1 MSSPTVE
8 GPTVGGA
15 ELANSTATALAPAG
29 SPYHKESKHHVRA
42 VARGGALNLVGS
54 IVYGVASFALLV
66 VLTNELG
73 AKAAGPVIVAIAVFT
88 IMSRFAELGGS
99 TGLIRTISRDRA
111 LGRVERIKPTVIAA
125 VIPVLA
131 LGVVFAALL
140 WMLAPALAH
149 LFSAGDDTQ
158 EITNLLHVL
167 APFLPIS
174 AAYSVLVLGSRGF
187 DTMWV
192 QVWVEKIVRACAMP
206 IAVYLVIRAGGGP
219 VGAIT
224 AWVLT
229 TLVASVVT
237 VFLFIRLM
245 RTEQGLHPVLENRPP
260 APLGPIARTFWAF
273 TLPRAFGQA
282 FNVAV
287 LWFDTLFVAALIGAT
302 AGGIYAAGT
311 RYLLIGSFIAEAIM
325 QAVGPRVSGLLT
337 LDKKNEAREVV
348 KQTTTWQVAIIWP
361 TYLLVGS
368 FASVLLGVF
377 GPDYVKAEAAL
388 IFLSLGML
396 VSCLGGPCDSVILMS
411 GRSRQSL
418 FNAAAALGVNVVGNL
433 IFVPMYGISAAGAV
447 WAVTLVVAAGIP
459 AIQSARRL
467 QIQPLSIP
475 MVRTMVISL
484 GTVGVACLAARI
496 ALGETWTALATATI
510 VGGIAYSALTWRLR
524 RSIHFQALLDSF
536 RRERPQAVAAARPT

>member
-1 MSSPTVE
+1 M
-8 GPTVGGA
+8 
-15 ELANSTATALAPAG
+15 
-29 SPYHKESKHHVRA
+29 
-42 VARGGALNLVGS
+42 
-54 IVYGVASFALLV
+54 
-66 VLTNELG
+66 
-73 AKAAGPVIVAIAVFT
+73 AIAVFT

-99 TGLIRTISRDRA
+99 TGLVRTISRDRA
-111 LGRVERIKPTVIAA
+111 LGRVERIRPTVIAA
-125 VIPVLA
+125 VVPVFA
-131 LGVVFAALL
+131 LGLVFACALWL
-140 WMLAPALAH
+140 LAPALAQ
-149 LFSAGDDTQ
+149 LFSSGDDTQ
-158 EITNLLHVL
+158 EITSLLRVL

-174 AAYSVLVLGSRGF
+174 ASYMVLVIGSRGF
-187 DTMWV
+187 DTMWL
-192 QVWVEKIVRACAMP
+192 QVWMEKITRACIMP
-206 IAVYLVIRAGGGP
+206 VAVFLVIRAGGGP
-219 VGAIT
+219 VGAVT

-229 TLVASVVT
+229 TLAVASVT
-237 VFLFIRLM
+237 VVLFIRLM
-245 RTEQGLHPVLENRPP
+245 RTELALQPVVGPVPP
-260 APLGPIARTFWAF
+260 APFGPIARAYWVF

-287 LWFDTLFVAALIGAT
+287 LWFDTLFVSALIGAT

-311 RYLLIGSFIAEAIM
+311 RYLLIGTFIAEAIM

-337 LDKKNEAREVV
+337 LDKKDEARQVV
-348 KQTTTWQVAIIWP
+348 AQTTTWQVAIIWP
-361 TYLLVGS
+361 TYLVVGS
-368 FASVLLGVF
+368 FATVLLGVF

-418 FNAAAALGVNVVGNL
+418 FNSAAALTVNVVGNL

-467 QIQPLSIP
+467 KIQPWSIP
-475 MVRTMVISL
+475 MFRTMALSL
-484 GTVGVACLAARI
+484 GTVGVACAVARI
-496 ALGETWTALATATI
+496 ALGETWIGLLAATI